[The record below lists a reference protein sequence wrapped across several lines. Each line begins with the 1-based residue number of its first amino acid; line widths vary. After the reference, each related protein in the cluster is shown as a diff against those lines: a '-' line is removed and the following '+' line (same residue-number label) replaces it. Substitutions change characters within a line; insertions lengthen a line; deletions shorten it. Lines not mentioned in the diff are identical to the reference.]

1 MLNRRQFGQLVGAGS
16 LGAALASAPSTWAQD
31 GGILRLA
38 TNTSDLASLD
48 AHYSTGTQDRT
59 VADMVYNG
67 LIRFKPGFVDEFEPD
82 LAEELPEV
90 TDNDDGTQT
99 WTFVLKEG
107 IIPHPI
113 DGTESPELTVADV
126 LFSFERAANQD
137 SSAFSNNYIGWMFE
151 ADEAAR
157 TFAITLP
164 APTST
169 SLFYPHVS
177 NYSGGHI
184 VPKVAVDTLGAEGL
198 ITHPVGTGPFMYS
211 NYMPQNNLEL
221 VAHTDYF
228 RGAPQLAGVT
238 VVYLPDTTSR
248 ELALTSGDLEVIR
261 GELET
266 SWVERIDETEGLAAD
281 VFGVGEAVWLNFN
294 IEHEILS
301 DIKVREAIIKAMSR
315 ENHVGIAGDPI
326 TRPLYSVVPND
337 FMPGGLS
344 EEEAEE
350 AGVNFKQDID
360 GARALLEE
368 AGYAD
373 GFTLDLITSEQPDYR
388 ANYEVMQEE
397 LRQVGI
403 EVNLEVVQ
411 HATMHELIREDRN
424 AITIYIAYRPTAD
437 FYLNSFFSADGG
449 VERFSKF
456 EVTELRDEARMAT
469 DADEQAAIWKEAN
482 VEILQ
487 NYAAFP
493 LMYINQVY
501 ARKESVDYGHELNA
515 VISLYPGINETTTMD
530 N

>member
-1 MLNRRQFGQLVGAGS
+1 MLNRRQFSRLAAAGS
-16 LGAALASAPSTWAQD
+16 IGAALAKAPATWAQD
-31 GGILRLA
+31 GGVLRLA

-59 VADMVYNG
+59 VADMVYSG

-82 LAEELPEV
+82 LAEDMPEV

-99 WTFVLKEG
+99 WSFVLKEG

-113 DGTESPELTVADV
+113 DGVESPELTVADV
-126 LFSFERAANQD
+126 LFSFERAADQN
-137 SSAFSNNYIGWMFE
+137 SSAFSANYIGWSFA
-151 ADEAAR
+151 ADEATR
-157 TFAITLP
+157 TFTITLP
-164 APTST
+164 EPTST

-177 NYSGGHI
+177 NYSGGLI
-184 VPKVAVDTLGAEGL
+184 VPKIAVDTLGNEGL

-211 NYMPQNNLEL
+211 NYTPQNSLEL
-221 VAHTDYF
+221 VAHPDYF
-228 RGAPQLAGVT
+228 RGVAQLGGVT

-248 ELALTSGDLEVIR
+248 ELALVAGDLEVIR

-266 SWVERIDETEGLAAD
+266 SWVDRINETEGLAAD
-281 VFGVGEAVWLNFN
+281 VFGVGEVVWLNFN
-294 IEHEILS
+294 TEHEILG
-301 DIKVREAIIKAMSR
+301 DIKVREAIVKAISR

-326 TRPLYSVVPND
+326 TKPLYSVVPND
-337 FMPGGLS
+337 FMPGGLT
-344 EEEAEE
+344 EEEADE
-350 AGVNFKQDID
+350 AGVNVQQDIE
-360 GARALLEE
+360 GARALLAE

-373 GFTLDLITSEQPDYR
+373 GFTLDLITSEQQDYR
-388 ANYEVMQEE
+388 ANYEVLQEE

-424 AITIYIAYRPTAD
+424 PIAIYIAYRPTAD
-437 FYLNSFFSADGG
+437 FYLTSFFSEDGG

-456 EVTELRDEARMAT
+456 DVTELRDQARQAT
-469 DADEQAAIWKEAN
+469 DEDEQASLWKEAN
-482 VEILQ
+482 IEILK

-501 ARKESVDYGHELNA
+501 ARKDSVDYGHELNA
-515 VISLYPGINETTTMD
+515 IIALYPGVNETTTME
-530 N
+530 

>member
-1 MLNRRQFGQLVGAGS
+1 MAK
-16 LGAALASAPSTWAQD
+16 APATWAQESD
-31 GGILRLA
+31 NILRLA

-82 LAEELPEV
+82 LAEDMPEV

-99 WTFVLKEG
+99 WTFVLREG
-107 IIPHPI
+107 VIPHPI

-126 LFSFERAANQD
+126 LFSFERAANPD
-137 SSAFSNNYIGWMFE
+137 SSAFSANYKDWTFE
-151 ADEAAR
+151 ADEANR
-157 TFAITLP
+157 TFMITLP
-164 APTST
+164 QPTST

-184 VPKVAVDTLGAEGL
+184 VPKVAVDTLGGEGL

-211 NYMPQNNLEL
+211 NYTPQNSLEL
-221 VAHTDYF
+221 VAHPDFF

-248 ELALTSGDLEVIR
+248 ELALTAGDLEVIR

-266 SWVERIDETEGLAAD
+266 SWVDRINETEGLAAD
-281 VFGVGEAVWLNFN
+281 VFGVGEVVWFNFN
-294 IEHEILS
+294 TEHEILS
-301 DIKVREAIIKAMSR
+301 DVKVREAIFKAMSR
-315 ENHVGIAGDPI
+315 ENHVNIAGDPI
-326 TRPLYSVVPND
+326 TRAVYSVVPND
-337 FMPGGLS
+337 FMPGGLT

-350 AGVNFKQDID
+350 AGVNFKQDIE
-360 GARALLEE
+360 GAKALLAE
-368 AGYAD
+368 AGYAE
-373 GFTLDLITSEQPDYR
+373 GFTLDLIASEQPDYR

-437 FYLNSFFSADGG
+437 FYLTSFFSQDGG

-456 EVTELRDEARMAT
+456 DVTELRDQARATT
-469 DADEQAAIWKEAN
+469 DADEQAKIWKQAN
-482 VEILQ
+482 IEILQ
-487 NYAAFP
+487 NFAAFP
-493 LMYINQVY
+493 MMYINQVY
-501 ARKESVDYGHELNA
+501 ARKDIVDYGHELNA
-515 VISLYPGINETTTMD
+515 VIALYPGVNETSSMGE
-530 N
+530 